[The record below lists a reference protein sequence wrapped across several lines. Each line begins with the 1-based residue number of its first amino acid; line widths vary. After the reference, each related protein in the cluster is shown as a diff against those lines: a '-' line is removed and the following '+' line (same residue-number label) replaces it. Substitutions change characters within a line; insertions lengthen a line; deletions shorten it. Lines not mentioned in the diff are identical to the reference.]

1 MANPAAK
8 SSTYTFAAEPRAVGP
23 GRKKYRDPYAD
34 SSTQNIMFDRRVVRG
49 NTYSVQPSGEDGFGV
64 STMGSTGGSKGKT
77 SRNALRTNSKTQIE
91 TPKAVEGRKHIDI
104 QTESYLEELVDR
116 PIEVDMTTQTDAFL
130 DRPATPLYVPAKTG
144 VDAFTQIEE
153 GELFNF
159 DYEVEPM
166 LEVIVGKT
174 LEQAMM
180 EVLEEEE
187 LASLR
192 AHQEEYEFIR
202 QAELAEAQRMEEAE
216 RRKFEEKERR
226 VAQEKKR
233 VEEEEQ
239 VSEKVAARAFARHY
253 VSDVLHGVFDN
264 LQGEGYF
271 YDPLVMEVKSDFMP
285 WLRSAFEK
293 KWSKMEIARKIA
305 DALIEGAV
313 QRGAA
318 QGTEEDEKR
327 IQRENEEK
335 ARQAVS
341 NVAGRIG
348 TSLCLCRGLHV
359 RGQKTR
365 EQ

>member
-1 MANPAAK
+1 
-8 SSTYTFAAEPRAVGP
+8 
-23 GRKKYRDPYAD
+23 
-34 SSTQNIMFDRRVVRG
+34 
-49 NTYSVQPSGEDGFGV
+49 
-64 STMGSTGGSKGKT
+64 
-77 SRNALRTNSKTQIE
+77 
-91 TPKAVEGRKHIDI
+91 
-104 QTESYLEELVDR
+104 
-116 PIEVDMTTQTDAFL
+116 
-130 DRPATPLYVPAKTG
+130 
-144 VDAFTQIEE
+144 
-153 GELFNF
+153 
-159 DYEVEPM
+159 M

-335 ARQAVS
+335 ARQARLARERAENEGTVDGAAEEAVRACARVEAAALEAAS
-341 NVAGRIG
+341 VDIASKVVEPAKEVENGEAAGEEG
-348 TSLCLCRGLHV
+348 SM
-359 RGQKTR
+359 
-365 EQ
+365 E